1 LYEDNTPEWLAA
13 RAQSVIID
21 NDTEAW
27 KGTEVAITRDV
38 KKTLRAGVITS
49 SKDFANS
56 VIRDIGGIE
65 ASETGVWRAVENEVE
80 LLLFGIYPG
89 SKHQI
94 PRPLDAVFY
103 FINDEEEVDRE
114 AELDALRLFSDKIW
128 YVINKA
134 VVARESAEVLAF
146 ALEVRAPLI
155 RINSVS
161 DFIEH
166 ISSVDNELTQRI
178 STVFNAF
185 DRDNSGFLDIK
196 EIEQVSSEL
205 GHSVTSIELE
215 RLFAEVDENGD
226 GQISLSEFTNWYK
239 SGRVG
244 SNKLFRNLTSK
255 IAKTKGSLKN
265 AGAELQ
271 RALGDEDAHD
281 DKIDFHLKAHHGTVE
296 SSSVQVE
303 VHAVAGKIDELETLA
318 ADAGATEGQTVLI
331 LSFESAET
339 LSAEEL
345 EQTTSNEFAKLVSLV
360 STFDPMIDSILQSS
374 RLTVRSKGNRIYVI
388 LAMNLD
394 DIRPIKTFLKDVTV
408 LINACKFEQSFH
420 FKGAWDIDASELFD
434 DRRNAFENFIEDFT
448 ADISVTVWRRYR
460 DLIANSRQFRKLKF
474 LQFVGLTSGDVEVS
488 VEGLSSLP
496 EFIFRKINYSDFNMS
511 TFKKYWGKTLKK
523 QLPLVCKTLNIFSE
537 HFKANFEVFAKVSSI
552 SASLKASAPGL
563 SSFLN

>member
-1 LYEDNTPEWLAA
+1 LLPAQQFV
-13 RAQSVIID
+13 RAESLLID
-21 NDTEAW
+21 NESEAW

-38 KKTLRAGVITS
+38 KKTLRVGLVTS
-49 SKDFANS
+49 TKDFANTAVS
-56 VIRDIGGIE
+56 NLGGFE
-65 ASETGVWRAVENEVE
+65 ANDAGVWRAVENEVE

-89 SKHQI
+89 PQQQI

-103 FINDEEEVDRE
+103 FLNNEEEDDRE
-114 AELDALRLFSDKIW
+114 TELDALRLFSEKIG
-128 YVINKA
+128 YVIHKA
-134 VVARESAEVLAF
+134 VVSRESAEVLAF
-146 ALEVRAPLI
+146 GLEVRAPVI
-155 RINSVS
+155 RVNSVS
-161 DFIEH
+161 DI
-166 ISSVDNELTQRI
+166 IGQINGVDNELTQRI
-178 STVFNAF
+178 TTVFNAF

-205 GHSVTSIELE
+205 GHSVTSDELE

-255 IAKTKGSLKN
+255 LAKTKGSLKN
-265 AGAELQ
+265 AGTELQ

-281 DKIDFHLKAHHGTVE
+281 DKIELHLKAHHGTVE
-296 SSSVQVE
+296 GSSVQVE
-303 VHAVAGKIDELETLA
+303 AHVVAGKLDELETLA
-318 ADAGATEGQTVLI
+318 TEAGATEGQTVLI

-339 LSAEEL
+339 LSSAEL

-374 RLTVRSKGNRIYVI
+374 RLTVRPKGNRIYVI

-394 DIRPIKTFLKDVTV
+394 DVKPLKAFLRDVTV

-460 DLIANSRQFRKLKF
+460 DLIANLREFRKLKF
-474 LQFVGLTSGDVEVS
+474 LQFLGLTSGDVEVS

-496 EFIFRKINYSDFNMS
+496 EFVFRKINYSDFNMS
-511 TFKKYWGKTLKK
+511 TFKRCYVKTLKK
-523 QLPLVCKTLNIFSE
+523 ELPLVYKTLNIFSE
-537 HFKANFEVFAKVSSI
+537 NFKANFEVFAKVSSL